1 MIFLK
6 LPYETEKKMGI
17 YCLTMGWD
25 RLEKRIILSKC
36 TYFLNFIILRQF
48 HLKLNNK
55 NLKVVL
61 KHGGGGGGKNLQI
74 ENHMLS

>member
-6 LPYETEKKMGI
+6 LSYGIEKKMGI

-25 RLEKRIILSKC
+25 RVEKRTILSKY
-36 TYFLNFIILRQF
+36 TYFLNSIILRQF
-48 HLKLNNK
+48 LLKLNNNKNK

-61 KHGGGGGGKNLQI
+61 KHWGEKKTPWRR
-74 ENHMLS
+74 

>member
-1 MIFLK
+1 
-6 LPYETEKKMGI
+6 MGI

-25 RLEKRIILSKC
+25 RLEKRTILSKY

-48 HLKLNNK
+48 LLKLNNNKK

-61 KHGGGGGGKNLQI
+61 KHGGGGKGKKKTTVEKI
-74 ENHMLS
+74 IGKFSYY